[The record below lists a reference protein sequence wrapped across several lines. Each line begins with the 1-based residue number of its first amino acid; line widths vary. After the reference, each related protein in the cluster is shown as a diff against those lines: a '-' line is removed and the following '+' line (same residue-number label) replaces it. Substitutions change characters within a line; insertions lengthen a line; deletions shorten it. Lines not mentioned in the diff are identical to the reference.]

1 MTPSTALSDTFVFV
15 RQFARTARTT
25 GAIMPSGRALSR
37 ALVQHVQPGSPDQP
51 RAVLEVGPGTGAV
64 TRHLV
69 QRLGPKDSLDLVEA
83 NAKFADQ
90 LAISFERDSRMAEV
104 NGRVRLLRGL
114 VQEHVLG
121 SYDTIVCG
129 LPFANFPP
137 DQIMAIFRQ
146 LLSSLT
152 PNGRL
157 SFFSYSGGEAVCR
170 VAPNQVHSRQ
180 ALRSAVER
188 NLIERELVM
197 RNLPP
202 AWVYHL
208 AAHPPAQQAPAPAV
222 PHAREHEG

>member
-1 MTPSTALSDTFVFV
+1 MTPSTALSDTFVFL

-25 GAIMPSGRALSR
+25 GAIAPSGRALSR
-37 ALVQHVQPGSPDQP
+37 ALVQHVRPGDPDRP

-69 QRLGPKDSLDLVEA
+69 QRLGPDDSLDLVEA
-83 NAKFADQ
+83 NPRFAEQ
-90 LAISFERDSRMAEV
+90 LSTFLDHDPRMAEV
-104 NGRVRLLRGL
+104 TGRVRLIHGL

-137 DQIMAIFRQ
+137 DQIMAIFGQ
-146 LLSSLT
+146 LLASLT

-157 SFFSYSGGEAVCR
+157 SFFSYSGGDAVCR
-170 VAPNQVHSRQ
+170 FAPSQMLSRQ
-180 ALRSAVER
+180 ALRESVER
-188 NLIERELVM
+188 NLVERELVL

-208 AAHPPAQQAPAPAV
+208 AAYPSPRPASGPAR
-222 PHAREHEG
+222 HTRESAD

>member
-1 MTPSTALSDTFVFV
+1 MTPSTALSDRFVFL
-15 RQFARTARTT
+15 RQFARTAKTT
-25 GAIMPSGRALSR
+25 GAIAPSGRALSR
-37 ALVQHVQPGSPDQP
+37 TLARHVRPGGPDQP

-69 QRLGPKDSLDLVEA
+69 QRLGPGDSLDLVEA
-83 NAKFADQ
+83 NPKFAEQ
-90 LAISFERDSRMAEV
+90 LSTSLDRDPRMAEV
-104 NGRVRLLRGL
+104 SGRVRMIRGL

-137 DQIMAIFRQ
+137 DQIMEIFRQ

-157 SFFSYSGGEAVCR
+157 SFFSYSGGEAMCR
-170 VAPNQVHSRQ
+170 VAPGQVHSRQ
-180 ALRSAVER
+180 ALRAAVER
-188 NLIERELVM
+188 NLVERELVM

-208 AAHPPAQQAPAPAV
+208 AAYPAPRSAPTSAV
-222 PHAREHEG
+222 PLAREAED